1 MEGSGAEFFDP
12 SLDDTTSP
20 CKLTRCMQIAL
31 LCVQENSSDRP
42 FMLEVDSL
50 LKNEG
55 ADVGTPNMPAFSM
68 KKQEDGKGDTT
79 KSKFKF
85 SSINDVTIS
94 QMVPR

>member
-42 FMLEVDSL
+42 SMLEVDSL

-68 KKQEDGKGDTT
+68 KKQEDDNGDT
-79 KSKFKF
+79 SNSGFKF